1 MLLPP
6 NLNASART
14 MGAVA
19 AILCAAVIVTVSG
32 CGGSGKTSPVT
43 TAAVP
48 TPKKEAVPRPPYA
61 RVVPPGYRAQRVW
74 RASLTGGAV
83 PEAIIS
89 SVGPLTGSL
98 GFHPADL
105 QVLSWDAIAR
115 RWTVLFDAEKVID
128 SAFYSSPQT
137 SNKSPEPLSTA
148 GSNDTTPLFDPKANV
163 TLGAIRFAQLL
174 PGKGRQLVFSEF
186 SNYGGSGVPGELV
199 VVDFRGGVANLAYEW
214 SGDGG
219 VSHFRV
225 EGNRIVATAAEF
237 WTSSDPH
244 CCAARSYQFTVGR
257 SGKTNYL
264 SELSDQR
271 PWLGAY
277 LQPLTGNDPNSPVR
291 VLGVVA
297 GSPAASVLKPGDILL
312 SLKNAPKTRNAAA
325 NLLGPAI
332 YDQIVTLNAGQT
344 ADFLVSRNGAQIALT
359 VKLGSLRD
367 ASVMNALPPNN
378 YTVSTL

>member
-1 MLLPP
+1 
-6 NLNASART
+6 
-14 MGAVA
+14 
-19 AILCAAVIVTVSG
+19 
-32 CGGSGKTSPVT
+32 
-43 TAAVP
+43 
-48 TPKKEAVPRPPYA
+48 VPRPPYA

-105 QVLSWDAIAR
+105 QVLSWDVIAR

-137 SNKSPEPLSTA
+137 SNNSPEPFSAA
-148 GSNDTTPLFDPKANV
+148 GANVTTPLLDPKANV
-163 TLGAIRFAQLL
+163 TLGAIRFAHLL
-174 PGKGRQLVFSEF
+174 PGKGTQLVFSEF

-219 VSHFRV
+219 VSRFRV
-225 EGNRIVATAAEF
+225 EGNRIVATATEF

-244 CCAARSYQFTVGR
+244 CCAARSYQFAIGR
-257 SGKTNYL
+257 QGKTNYL
-264 SELSDQR
+264 TELSDQR
-271 PWLGAY
+271 PWLGVY
-277 LQPLTGNDPNSPVR
+277 LEPLTSSDPNSPVR

-312 SLKNAPKTRNAAA
+312 SLKNAPKTRNTAT
-325 NLLGPAI
+325 NLLGPVI
-332 YDQIVTLNAGQT
+332 YDQIVTLDAGQT
-344 ADFLVSRNGAQIALT
+344 ADFLVGRNGAQIALT

-367 ASVMNALPPNN
+367 ASVMNAVPPNS
-378 YTVSTL
+378 YAVSTL